1 MPVFLLYFALQLN
14 LIQIKKMNKADM
26 LLVVVLR
33 RAAKGG
39 RGRKERSRDVI
50 EVATPMKILPA
61 IFANFVISD
70 IKTITKYYI
79 QAFADQ

>member
-1 MPVFLLYFALQLN
+1 MNNGNLLFILFL
-14 LIQIKKMNKADM
+14 K
-26 LLVVVLR
+26 
-33 RAAKGG
+33 RAAWR

-50 EVATPMKILPA
+50 EVATPITILSA